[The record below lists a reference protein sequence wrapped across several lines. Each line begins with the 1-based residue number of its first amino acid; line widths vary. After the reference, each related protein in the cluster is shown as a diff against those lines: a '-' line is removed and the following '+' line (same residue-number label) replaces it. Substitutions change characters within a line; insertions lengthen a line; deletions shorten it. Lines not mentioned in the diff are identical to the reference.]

1 MEKLRKD
8 IEDIYKW
15 NLTDLIKDDEE
26 YQELVTKSYMLI
38 DKIVAMK
45 DEILKNSNNF
55 LMYLKTDEELDKT
68 VEKVYIYSYL
78 YFYEDMNDAQG
89 KIYKD
94 SADKILEEMNLKL
107 SFIRPLLL
115 NFDYETIKEYIKE
128 NKELEKYAFTLEKIF
143 RYKKYTL
150 SEKEEKIVA
159 LANNSLGTG
168 ESVFSAIDNVDIDLG
183 YIKDESGKK
192 VKLNNSNYIKY
203 CSSKDRNV
211 RKNAFKN
218 MYDFFGKFINTIA
231 QCYIGSIKENTFNSK
246 VRGYNS
252 YLESSLYAD
261 NISVEFYKEFI
272 EDIHRFIPLLHK
284 YMKVRSK
291 YLGYR
296 AHLYDVYVDL
306 GKNNNDNI
314 PYEEGVK
321 YVIDALKPL
330 GDKYI
335 SDLSKSFTDGWIDV
349 YPNLYKR
356 SGAYQWGAYGVHP
369 YVSINYE
376 NNFDS
381 VSTMAHELGHAMHS
395 YYSDKE
401 NDYNNAGYPI
411 FLAEIASTVNEVLID
426 DYFSKNAQSDEEKI
440 YYLSSFLDKV
450 RTTIFRQVMFAEFET
465 KAYEMYENKET
476 LTADILC
483 DMYYDLNKEYF
494 GKSIVVDEAIKYEW
508 ARIPHFYTPFY
519 VYKYATG
526 LIVALS
532 IATSIL
538 NGDEE
543 MKKNYLEFLSSG
555 GSDYPLE
562 ILKKCYIDLTD
573 KKFIKNA
580 FGLFK
585 EKLEELE
592 ELEKANKEHLRL
604 LRRMR

>member
-38 DKIVAMK
+38 GKIVAMK
-45 DEILKNSNNF
+45 DDLLKNSNNF

-78 YFYEDMNDAQG
+78 YFYEDMNDANG

-94 SADKILEEMNLKL
+94 SADKLLEEMNIKL

-150 SEKEEKIVA
+150 SEKEEEIVA
-159 LANNSLGTG
+159 LANNSLGTS
-168 ESVFSAIDNVDIDLG
+168 ENVFSAIDNVDIDLG

-203 CSSKDRNV
+203 CSSKDRSV
-211 RKNAFKN
+211 RKSAFKN

-231 QCYIGSIKENTFNSK
+231 ECYIGSIKENTFNSK

-252 YLESSLYAD
+252 HLESSLYAD

-296 AHLYDVYVDL
+296 AHLYDIYVDL
-306 GKNNNDNI
+306 GKNNNENI
-314 PYEEGVK
+314 LYEEGKK
-321 YVIDALKPL
+321 YVLDALKPL

-349 YPNLYKR
+349 YPNKYKR
-356 SGAYQWGAYGVHP
+356 SGAYQWGTYRVHP
-369 YVSINYE
+369 YVSLNYE

-395 YYSDKE
+395 YYSDKA
-401 NDYNNAGYPI
+401 NDYNDASYPI
-411 FLAEIASTVNEVLID
+411 FLAEIASTVNEVLTD
-426 DYFSKNAQSDEEKI
+426 DYFSKNAQNDEERI

-465 KAYEMYENKET
+465 KAYSMYEFKET

-483 DMYYDLNKEYF
+483 DMYYDLNKKYF
-494 GKSIVVDEAIKYEW
+494 CKSVVVDEAIKYEW

-526 LIVALS
+526 LVVALS

-543 MKKNYLEFLSSG
+543 IKENYLKFLSSG

-562 ILKKCYIDLTD
+562 ILKKCGIDLTD
-573 KKFIKNA
+573 KKFIKSA
-580 FGLFK
+580 FSLFK
-585 EKLEELE
+585 EKLEKLE
-592 ELEKANKEHLRL
+592 ELVDKKVKSNE
-604 LRRMR
+604 

>member
-8 IEDIYKW
+8 IDDKYKW

-38 DKIVAMK
+38 GKIVDMK
-45 DEILKNSNNF
+45 DELLKNSNNF

-68 VEKVYIYSYL
+68 VEKVYIYSHL
-78 YFYEDMNDAQG
+78 YYQSDMNDAKG

-94 SADKILEEMNLKL
+94 SADKLLEEMNLKL

-168 ESVFSAIDNVDIDLG
+168 ENVFSAIDNVDIDLG

-192 VKLNNSNYIKY
+192 VKLNNSNYTKY

-211 RKNAFKN
+211 RKSAFKN

-231 QCYIGSIKENTFNSK
+231 ECYIGSIKENTFNSK

-272 EDIHRFIPLLHK
+272 ADIHRFIPLLHK

-291 YLGYR
+291 YLGYK

-321 YVIDALKPL
+321 YVLDALKPL

-356 SGAYQWGAYGVHP
+356 SGAYQSEAYKVHP

-376 NNFDS
+376 NNLDS
-381 VSTMAHELGHAMHS
+381 VSTLAHELGHAMHS
-395 YYSDKE
+395 YYSDKTLE
-401 NDYNNAGYPI
+401 YHDAQYPI
-411 FLAEIASTVNEVLID
+411 FLAEIASTVNEVLIA
-426 DYFSKNAQSDEEKI
+426 DYFSKKAKSDEEKI
-440 YYLSSFLDKV
+440 YYLSTFLDNVKA
-450 RTTIFRQVMFAEFET
+450 TIFRQIMFAEFET

-483 DMYYDLNKEYF
+483 NIYYDLNKEYF

-508 ARIPHFYTPFY
+508 ARIPHFYSPFY

-526 LIVALS
+526 LVAALS

-538 NGDEE
+538 KGDEE
-543 MKKNYLEFLSSG
+543 MKENYLKFLSSG

-562 ILKKCYIDLTD
+562 ILKKCNIDLTD

-580 FGLFK
+580 FGIFK

-592 ELEKANKEHLRL
+592 KLVDKKVKNNE
-604 LRRMR
+604 

>member
-8 IEDIYKW
+8 IADKYKW
-15 NLTDLIKDDEE
+15 NLIDLIKDDEE
-26 YQELVTKSYMLI
+26 YQELVTKSRMLV

-45 DEILKNSNNF
+45 DELLKASNNF
-55 LMYLKTDEELDKT
+55 LVFLKTDEELDKT
-68 VEKVYIYSYL
+68 LEKVYIYSHL
-78 YFYEDMNDAQG
+78 YYQSDMNDAKG

-94 SADKILEEMNLKL
+94 SADKLLEEVNLKL

-115 NFDYETIKEYIKE
+115 SVDYDLIKSYIKE
-128 NKELEKYAFTLEKIF
+128 NKELEKYAFTLEKLF

-159 LANNSLGTG
+159 LANNSLGTA
-168 ESVFSAIDNVDIDLG
+168 ENVFSAIDNVDIDLG

-203 CSSKDRNV
+203 CSSKDRSV

-231 QCYIGSIKENTFNSK
+231 ECYIGSIKENTFNSK
-246 VRGYNS
+246 VRDYNS
-252 YLESSLYAD
+252 HLESSLYAD

-284 YMKVRSK
+284 YIKVRSK

-296 AHLYDVYVDL
+296 THLYDIYVDL
-306 GKNNNDNI
+306 GENNNQNI
-314 PYEEGVK
+314 PYDEGVK
-321 YVIDALKPL
+321 HVLDALKPL

-335 SDLSKSFTDGWIDV
+335 NDLSKSFTDGWIDV

-356 SGAYQWGAYGVHP
+356 SGAYQWGSYKIHP
-369 YVSINYE
+369 YVSLNYE
-376 NNFDS
+376 DNFDS

-395 YYSDKE
+395 YYSDNAQE
-401 NDYNNAGYPI
+401 FNNASYPI

-426 DYFSKNAQSDEEKI
+426 DYFSKNAKSDEEKI

-465 KAYEMYENKET
+465 KAYSMYENKET

-483 DMYYDLNKEYF
+483 NMYYDLNKEYF
-494 GKSIVVDEAIKYEW
+494 GKSIIVDEAIKYEW

-532 IATSIL
+532 IASAIL
-538 NGDEE
+538 NGDKN
-543 MKKNYLEFLSSG
+543 MQKNYLEFLSSG

-562 ILKKCYIDLTD
+562 ILKKCNIDLND

-592 ELEKANKEHLRL
+592 KLVDKKVNSNE
-604 LRRMR
+604 

>member
-26 YQELVTKSYMLI
+26 YQELVTKSRMLV

-45 DEILKNSNNF
+45 DELLKTSNNF
-55 LMYLKTDEELDKT
+55 LVFLKTDEELDKT
-68 VEKVYIYSYL
+68 VEKVYVYSYL
-78 YFYEDMNDAQG
+78 YYQSDMNDAQG
-89 KIYKD
+89 KAYKD
-94 SADKILEEMNLKL
+94 SADKLLEEVNLKL

-115 NFDYETIKEYIKE
+115 SVDYDLIKSYIKE
-128 NKELEKYAFTLEKIF
+128 NKELEKYAFTLEKLF

-159 LANNSLGTG
+159 LANNSLGTA
-168 ESVFSAIDNVDIDLG
+168 ENVFSAIDNVDIDLG
-183 YIKDESGKK
+183 YIKDEFGKK

-203 CSSKDRNV
+203 CSSKDRSV

-218 MYDFFGKFINTIA
+218 MYDFFGKLINTIA
-231 QCYIGSIKENTFNSK
+231 ECYIGSIKENTFNSK

-252 YLESSLYAD
+252 HLESSLYAD

-284 YMKVRSK
+284 YIKVRSK

-296 AHLYDVYVDL
+296 THLYDIYVDL
-306 GKNNNDNI
+306 GKNNNQNI
-314 PYEEGVK
+314 PYDEGVK
-321 YVIDALKPL
+321 YVLDALKPL

-335 SDLSKSFTDGWIDV
+335 NDLSKSFTDGWIDV

-356 SGAYQWGAYGVHP
+356 SGAYQWGSYKIHP
-369 YVSINYE
+369 YVSLNYE

-395 YYSDKE
+395 YYSDNAQE
-401 NDYNNAGYPI
+401 FNNAGYPI

-426 DYFSKNAQSDEEKI
+426 DYFSKNAKSDEEKI
-440 YYLSSFLDKV
+440 YYLSSFLDKI

-465 KAYEMYENKET
+465 KAYAMFENKET

-494 GKSIVVDEAIKYEW
+494 GKSIIVDEAIKYEW

-526 LIVALS
+526 LIAALS
-532 IATSIL
+532 IASAIL
-538 NGDEE
+538 NGDKNMQE
-543 MKKNYLEFLSSG
+543 NYLEFLSSG

-562 ILKKCYIDLTD
+562 ILKKCNIDLTD

-592 ELEKANKEHLRL
+592 KLVDKKVNSNE
-604 LRRMR
+604 

>member
-8 IEDIYKW
+8 IDDKYKW

-38 DKIVAMK
+38 GKIVAMK
-45 DEILKNSNNF
+45 DELLKNSNNF

-68 VEKVYIYSYL
+68 VEKVYIYSHL
-78 YFYEDMNDAQG
+78 YYQSDMNDAKG

-94 SADKILEEMNLKL
+94 SADKLLEEMNLKL

-115 NFDYETIKEYIKE
+115 SSDYETIKEYIKE

-168 ESVFSAIDNVDIDLG
+168 ENVFSAIDNVDINLG

-192 VKLNNSNYIKY
+192 VKLNNSNYTKY

-211 RKNAFKN
+211 RKSAFKN

-231 QCYIGSIKENTFNSK
+231 ECYIGSIKENTFSSK

-252 YLESSLYAD
+252 HLESSLYAD
-261 NISVEFYKEFI
+261 NISVELYKEFI

-306 GKNNNDNI
+306 GENNNDNI

-321 YVIDALKPL
+321 YVLDALKPL

-356 SGAYQWGAYGVHP
+356 SGAYQSEAYKVHP

-376 NNFDS
+376 NNLDS
-381 VSTMAHELGHAMHS
+381 VSTLAHELGHAMHS
-395 YYSDKE
+395 YYSDKALE
-401 NDYNNAGYPI
+401 YHDAQYPI
-411 FLAEIASTVNEVLID
+411 FLAEIASTVNEVLIA
-426 DYFSKNAQSDEEKI
+426 DYFSKKAKSDEEKI
-440 YYLSSFLDKV
+440 YYLSTFLDNVKA
-450 RTTIFRQVMFAEFET
+450 TIFRQIMFAEFET

-483 DMYYDLNKEYF
+483 NIYYDLNKEYF

-508 ARIPHFYTPFY
+508 ARIPHFYSPFY

-526 LIVALS
+526 LVAALS

-538 NGDEE
+538 KGDEE
-543 MKKNYLEFLSSG
+543 MKENYLKFLSSG

-562 ILKKCYIDLTD
+562 ILKKCNIDLTD

-580 FGLFK
+580 FGIFK

-592 ELEKANKEHLRL
+592 KLVDKKVKNNE
-604 LRRMR
+604 

>member
-38 DKIVAMK
+38 DKIVAMR
-45 DEILKNSNNF
+45 DELLKNSNNF
-55 LMYLKTDEELDKT
+55 LMYLKTDEELDKA
-68 VEKVYIYSYL
+68 VEKVYIYSHL
-78 YFYEDMNDAQG
+78 YYQSDMNDAQG

-231 QCYIGSIKENTFNSK
+231 ECYIGSIKENTFNSK

-252 YLESSLYAD
+252 HLESSLYAD

-335 SDLSKSFTDGWIDV
+335 NDLSKSFTDGWIDV

-356 SGAYQWGAYGVHP
+356 SGAYQSEAYGIHP

-376 NNFDS
+376 NNLDS
-381 VSTMAHELGHAMHS
+381 VSTLAHELGHAMHS
-395 YYSDKE
+395 YYSDKAQGY
-401 NDYNNAGYPI
+401 NDAGYPI
-411 FLAEIASTVNEVLID
+411 FLAEIASTVNEVLIA
-426 DYFSKNAQSDEEKI
+426 DYFSKKAQSDEEKI
-440 YYLSSFLDKV
+440 YYLSSFLNNVKA
-450 RTTIFRQVMFAEFET
+450 TIFRQIMFAEFET

-543 MKKNYLEFLSSG
+543 MKENYLKFLSSG

-562 ILKKCYIDLTD
+562 ILKKCNIDLTD

-592 ELEKANKEHLRL
+592 KLVDEKVKNNE
-604 LRRMR
+604 

>member
-38 DKIVAMK
+38 GKIVAMK

-68 VEKVYIYSYL
+68 VEKVYVYSYL
-78 YFYEDMNDAQG
+78 YFYQDMNDAKG

-94 SADKILEEMNLKL
+94 SADKLMEEMNIKL

-168 ESVFSAIDNVDIDLG
+168 ENVFSAIDNVDIDLG

-321 YVIDALKPL
+321 YVLDALKPL
-330 GDKYI
+330 GSKYI

-356 SGAYQWGAYGVHP
+356 SGAYQWGAYGIHP
-369 YVSINYE
+369 YVSLNYE

-395 YYSDKE
+395 YYSDSAQE
-401 NDYNNAGYPI
+401 YNNAGYPI

-450 RTTIFRQVMFAEFET
+450 RTTIYRQVMFAEFET
-465 KAYEMYENKET
+465 KAYVMYENKET

-483 DMYYDLNKEYF
+483 DMYYELNKEYF

-532 IATSIL
+532 IASSIL

-543 MKKNYLEFLSSG
+543 MRKNYLEFLSSG
-555 GSDYPLE
+555 GKDNPLE
-562 ILKKCYIDLTD
+562 ILKIIDVDLTD
-573 KKFIKNA
+573 TKV
-580 FGLFK
+580 LEESLTMFK
-585 EKLEELE
+585 ETVDAFEQLQS
-592 ELEKANKEHLRL
+592 
-604 LRRMR
+604 

>member
-26 YQELVTKSYMLI
+26 YQELVTKSRMLV

-45 DEILKNSNNF
+45 DELLKTSNNF
-55 LMYLKTDEELDKT
+55 LVFLKTDEELDKT
-68 VEKVYIYSYL
+68 VEKVYVYSYL
-78 YFYEDMNDAQG
+78 YYQSDMNDAQG
-89 KIYKD
+89 KAYKD
-94 SADKILEEMNLKL
+94 SADKLLEEVNLKL

-115 NFDYETIKEYIKE
+115 SVDYDLIKSYIKE
-128 NKELEKYAFTLEKIF
+128 NKELEKYAFTLEKLF

-159 LANNSLGTG
+159 LANNSLGIA
-168 ESVFSAIDNVDIDLG
+168 ENVFSAIDNVDIDLG
-183 YIKDESGKK
+183 YIKDEFGKK

-203 CSSKDRNV
+203 CSSKDRSV

-231 QCYIGSIKENTFNSK
+231 ECYIGSIKENTFNSK

-252 YLESSLYAD
+252 HLESSLYAD

-284 YMKVRSK
+284 YIKVRSK

-296 AHLYDVYVDL
+296 THLYDIYVDL
-306 GKNNNDNI
+306 GKNNNQNI
-314 PYEEGVK
+314 PYDEGVK
-321 YVIDALKPL
+321 YVLDALKPL

-335 SDLSKSFTDGWIDV
+335 NDLSKSFTDGWIDV

-356 SGAYQWGAYGVHP
+356 SGAYQWGSYKIHP
-369 YVSINYE
+369 YVSLNYE

-395 YYSDKE
+395 YYSDNAQE
-401 NDYNNAGYPI
+401 FNNAGYPI

-426 DYFSKNAQSDEEKI
+426 DYFSKNAKSDEEKI
-440 YYLSSFLDKV
+440 YYLSSFLDKI

-465 KAYEMYENKET
+465 KAYAMFENKET

-494 GKSIVVDEAIKYEW
+494 GKSIIVDEAIKYEW

-526 LIVALS
+526 LIAALS
-532 IATSIL
+532 IASAIL
-538 NGDEE
+538 NGDKNMQE
-543 MKKNYLEFLSSG
+543 NYLEFLSSG

-562 ILKKCYIDLTD
+562 ILKKCNIDLTD

-592 ELEKANKEHLRL
+592 KLVDKKVNSNE
-604 LRRMR
+604 

>member
-8 IEDIYKW
+8 IDDIYKW

-38 DKIVAMK
+38 GKIVAMK
-45 DEILKNSNNF
+45 DELLKNSNNF

-68 VEKVYIYSYL
+68 VEKVYIYSHL
-78 YFYEDMNDAQG
+78 YYQSDMNDAKG

-94 SADKILEEMNLKL
+94 SADKLLEEMNLKL

-115 NFDYETIKEYIKE
+115 SSDYETIKEYIKE

-150 SEKEEKIVA
+150 SEKEEKIIA

-168 ESVFSAIDNVDIDLG
+168 ENVFSAIDNVDIDLG

-192 VKLNNSNYIKY
+192 VKLNNSNYTKY

-211 RKNAFKN
+211 RKSAFKN

-231 QCYIGSIKENTFNSK
+231 ECYIGSIKENTFNSK

-252 YLESSLYAD
+252 HLESSLYAD
-261 NISVEFYKEFI
+261 NISVELYKEFI

-291 YLGYR
+291 YLGYK

-321 YVIDALKPL
+321 YVLDALKPL

-356 SGAYQWGAYGVHP
+356 SGAYQSEAYKVHP

-376 NNFDS
+376 NNLDS
-381 VSTMAHELGHAMHS
+381 VSTLAHELGHAMHS
-395 YYSDKE
+395 YYSDKALE
-401 NDYNNAGYPI
+401 YHDAQYPI
-411 FLAEIASTVNEVLID
+411 FLAEIASTVNEVLIA
-426 DYFSKNAQSDEEKI
+426 DYFSKKAKSDEEKI
-440 YYLSSFLDKV
+440 YYLSTFLDNVKA
-450 RTTIFRQVMFAEFET
+450 TIFRQIMFAEFET

-483 DMYYDLNKEYF
+483 NIYYDLNKEYF

-508 ARIPHFYTPFY
+508 ARIPHFYSPFY

-526 LIVALS
+526 LVAALS

-538 NGDEE
+538 KGDEE
-543 MKKNYLEFLSSG
+543 MKENYLKFLSSG

-562 ILKKCYIDLTD
+562 ILKKCNIDLTD

-580 FGLFK
+580 FGIFK

-592 ELEKANKEHLRL
+592 KLVDKKVKNNE
-604 LRRMR
+604 